1 MAFDKQVFATRAKT
15 ALVYA
20 AVMLTGLLWNEWS
33 FFILFSI
40 VHFGCWHEYNKLSV
54 LIDPTTRN
62 TTLLDKLHFPLM
74 GWGWMLMAAS
84 DKLTIGDFP
93 INEVGD
99 SLVRIGAFFIPF
111 RFLENRGLKW
121 RHVARSMGGIVY
133 LSITLALLVNLRS
146 GWIWSHDNSNSLFS
160 VAIGQFSGYVIC
172 ILLVV
177 GIWINDTMA
186 YVVGSFIGKTPLS
199 KWSPKKTWE
208 GTLGGIILSAGLISL
223 VANLIWKA
231 NYEVFIISLVC
242 AIGGTVGDLVES
254 RLKRL
259 AGVKDSGSF
268 LPGHGGFLDRFD
280 SILFAAPLV
289 WITSYLLN
297 NYAS

>member
-1 MAFDKQVFATRAKT
+1 MALDKKVFATRAKT
-15 ALVYA
+15 ALIYA
-20 AVMLTGLLWNEWS
+20 VVMLTGLLWNEWS

-40 VHFGCWHEYNKLSV
+40 VHFGCWHEFNKLSV

-62 TTLLDKLHFPLM
+62 NTLLDKFHFPIM
-74 GWGWMLMAAS
+74 GWGLMLMAAS
-84 DKLTIGDFP
+84 DQLMVGDFK
-93 INEVGD
+93 INEAGNW
-99 SLVRIGAFFIPF
+99 LVQIGTYFIPL
-111 RFLENRGLKW
+111 RFIIDRQLKW
-121 RHVARSMGGIVY
+121 RQIAKSMGGIVY

-146 GWIWSHDNSNSLFS
+146 GWIWSHDNRDSVFSL
-160 VAIGQFSGYVIC
+160 AIGQFSGQLIC

-199 KWSPKKTWE
+199 SWSPKKTWE

-223 VANLIWKA
+223 VANLVWKA

-242 AIGGTVGDLVES
+242 AIGGTVGDLAES

-268 LPGHGGFLDRFD
+268 MPGHGGFLDRFD

-289 WITSYLLN
+289 WITCYLLN
-297 NYAS
+297 NYQ

>member
-1 MAFDKQVFATRAKT
+1 MALDKKVFATRAKT
-15 ALVYA
+15 ALIYVA
-20 AVMLTGLLWNEWS
+20 IMLIGLLWNEWS
-33 FFILFSI
+33 FFILISV
-40 VHFGCWHEYNKLSV
+40 VHFGCWHEFNKLSV
-54 LIDPTTRN
+54 LIDPTTRSN
-62 TTLLDKLHFPLM
+62 TLLDKFHFPIM

-84 DKLTIGDFP
+84 DSLTIGDFP

-99 SLVRIGAFFIPF
+99 NLVRIGTVFIPF
-111 RFLENRGLKW
+111 RFIENRAFKW
-121 RHVARSMGGIVY
+121 RHLARSMGGVVY

-146 GWIWSHDNSNSLFS
+146 GWIWSHDSSDSLFS
-160 VAIGQFSGYVIC
+160 LAIGQFSGKLIC

-186 YVVGSFIGKTPLS
+186 YMVGSFIGRTPLS
-199 KWSPKKTWE
+199 SWSPKKTWE
-208 GTLGGIILSAGLISL
+208 GTLGGIFLSAGLISL

-231 NYEVFIISLVC
+231 NYEVFVISLVC
-242 AIGGTVGDLVES
+242 AIGGTIGDLAES

-268 LPGHGGFLDRFD
+268 MPGHGGFLDRFD

-289 WITSYLLN
+289 WITCYLLN
-297 NYAS
+297 NYQ